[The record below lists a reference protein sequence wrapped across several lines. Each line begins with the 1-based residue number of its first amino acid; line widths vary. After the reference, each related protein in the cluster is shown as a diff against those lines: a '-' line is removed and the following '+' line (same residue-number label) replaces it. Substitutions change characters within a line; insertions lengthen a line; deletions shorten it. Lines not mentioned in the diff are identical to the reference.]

1 MHMARR
7 HPTVIPVKVVS
18 VVNYKGGVGKT
29 TLTANLGAGLAARGN
44 RVLLIDLD
52 PQASLTFSFFTPLMW
67 KERLA
72 DERTIK
78 KWYDSPSRG
87 KAVTRLADLI
97 VTPERVNN
105 ALPHGG
111 RVEMIVSHQD
121 LVSVDVLLAGA
132 VDPKTGEVPA
142 SRFIQVYRRLAD
154 GLRDPSFPV
163 VDYVLIDCAPNFQMM
178 TKNAVIA
185 SDFVLIPSR
194 PDYLSTNGI
203 NHFADKLFG
212 LINEY
217 NTHARR
223 SMKTPALQRPREAV
237 LFTMVSVFGG
247 TPIDAQAVA
256 MNQIKALGAPILK
269 TFVRD
274 RRTVYPTAP
283 EMGVP
288 AALIN
293 SVATEE
299 IDELIDE
306 ILKWMEGSPL

>member
-1 MHMARR
+1 MHAALKS
-7 HPTVIPVKVVS
+7 PTVIPVKVVS

-52 PQASLTFSFFTPLMW
+52 PQASLTFSFFKPPEW

-72 DERTIK
+72 DDRTIK

-87 KAVTRLADLI
+87 RAVTRLADLI

-105 ALPHGG
+105 ALPNGG
-111 RVEMIVSHQD
+111 RLDMIVSHQD

-132 VDPKTGEVPA
+132 VDSKTGEVPP

-154 GLRDPSFPV
+154 GLRHPSFPA
-163 VDYVLIDCAPNFQMM
+163 VDFVLMDCAPNFHMM
-178 TKNAVIA
+178 TKNAIIA
-185 SDFVLIPSR
+185 SDFVLVPSR

-203 NHFADKLFG
+203 NHFANRLFA
-212 LINEY
+212 LVNDY
-217 NTHARR
+217 NVHARR
-223 SMKTPALQRPREAV
+223 SMKTSALQRPREAV

-247 TPIDAQAVA
+247 TPIDAQAVS
-256 MNQIKALGAPILK
+256 MNQIKALGAPVLK
-269 TFVRD
+269 TYIRD

-283 EMGVP
+283 ELGVP
-288 AALIN
+288 AALLN
-293 SVATEE
+293 SVAAEE
-299 IDELIDE
+299 MDELIDE

>member
-1 MHMARR
+1 
-7 HPTVIPVKVVS
+7 VS

-44 RVLLIDLD
+44 RVVLIDLD
-52 PQASLTFSFFTPLMW
+52 PQASLTYSFFTPLTW

-87 KAVTRLADLI
+87 KAVTQLADLV

-111 RVEMIVSHQD
+111 RVDMIVSHQD

-132 VDPKTGEVPA
+132 VDVKTGQVQP

-154 GLRDPSFPV
+154 GLRHPSFPV

-194 PDYLSTNGI
+194 PDYLSINGI
-203 NHFADKLFG
+203 NDFANRMFG
-212 LINEY
+212 LINDY
-217 NTHARR
+217 NMHARR
-223 SMKTPALQRPREAV
+223 SLKTPAMQRPREKV

-247 TPIDAQAVA
+247 TPIDAQALA
-256 MNQIKALGAPILK
+256 MDKLKALGAPTLR
-269 TFVRD
+269 TFIRD

-283 EMGVP
+283 EIGVP
-288 AALIN
+288 AVLTN
-293 SVATEE
+293 SVAADE
-299 IDELIDE
+299 INELLDE